1 MSATAETSATG
12 RVVDYVLG
20 VKASD
25 LPATVRKEG
34 LRSFFNVLGC
44 TVGGAKH
51 AAVDATWAALKPFA
65 GAPQATLMATL
76 TRGILSFNLDWQY
89 IMVGIFIAVTMELCN
104 IKALAFAI
112 GLYLPLSTTLPIFVG
127 GAVKGI
133 IDWRK
138 KESNNNK
145 HIWIQ
150 TRGNYCS
157 FCQLSHLTNRSFF
170 FNF

>member
-65 GAPQATLMATL
+65 GAPQATLIGRAERTDAL
-76 TRGILSFNLDWQY
+76 TVPSSIRWPPASPPTTTRTPRRSCTRAAPSWR
-89 IMVGIFIAVTMELCN
+89 LCSRS
-104 IKALAFAI
+104 
-112 GLYLPLSTTLPIFVG
+112 P
-127 GAVKGI
+127 
-133 IDWRK
+133 
-138 KESNNNK
+138 
-145 HIWIQ
+145 
-150 TRGNYCS
+150 
-157 FCQLSHLTNRSFF
+157 NRRL
-170 FNF
+170 